1 MLFDADF
8 MTTLAMSGLF
18 IFALQQILDF
28 FGIDK
33 EVYMIYL
40 SFGAFMFLT
49 TLVID
54 TKYFQLNIAQQS
66 ANTLAN
72 ATSVTSTPIATPIAS
87 TPTV

>member
-18 IFALQQILDF
+18 MFALKQILDF
-28 FGIDK
+28 FGVDK

-66 ANTLAN
+66 ASAIAPSAAQLATQSSAN
-72 ATSVTSTPIATPIAS
+72 
-87 TPTV
+87 PTTV

>member
-66 ANTLAN
+66 AKTLAN
-72 ATSVTSTPIATPIAS
+72 ATSVTSTPLAAPITS
-87 TPTV
+87 TPMV

>member
-18 IFALQQILDF
+18 MFALKQILDF
-28 FGIDK
+28 FGVDK

-66 ANTLAN
+66 VSAL
-72 ATSVTSTPIATPIAS
+72 ATSAAATSAS
-87 TPTV
+87 TSAATTVPVS

>member
-66 ANTLAN
+66 ANTLSN
-72 ATSVTSTPIATPIAS
+72 ATSVTSTPLAAPITS